1 MEGPAMLYLSWPLVP
16 YRVTCTFT
24 YISLFCLSLPF
35 LFTASAKQTEET
47 TGLSSNTGFSV
58 AADMRCQCV
67 KTLSKPIQIQQVLKL
82 ELINSG
88 PYCPKVEVI
97 VTLKRG
103 SIVCL
108 TPEAKWVKRL
118 ISKILK
124 RAKKT

>member
-1 MEGPAMLYLSWPLVP
+1 MKPSPVFLMVLF
-16 YRVTCTFT
+16 FT
-24 YISLFCLSLPF
+24 GCIFY
-35 LFTASAKQTEET
+35 
-47 TGLSSNTGFSV
+47 GNGFS
-58 AADMRCQCV
+58 AATDMRCQCV
-67 KTLSKPIQIQQVLKL
+67 KTLSKPIQMQQVLKL

-103 SIVCL
+103 SSVCL

-124 RAKKT
+124 RAKKTQ